1 MKDTGVFKR
10 GMKFL
15 YHVLFQLLLIVMFAL
30 CIYFF
35 FHCETAAERLTYIIG
50 TVVFFYIAHRL
61 CLFSNARIFS
71 FSRRRAN
78 IPICSAACSVVP
90 F

>member
-15 YHVLFQLLLIVMFAL
+15 YDVLFQLLLIVMFAL

-35 FHCETAAERLTYIIG
+35 FHYETTTERLTYIIG
-50 TVVFFYIAHRL
+50 TVVFFYIAHR
-61 CLFSNARIFS
+61 
-71 FSRRRAN
+71 
-78 IPICSAACSVVP
+78 VVC
-90 F
+90 FLIKKLR